1 MHKIC
6 KNNILLTR
14 NDMHRSITTFWHT
27 KNTEKQEFT
36 GNTTKNMSK
45 HRE

>member
-6 KNNILLTR
+6 ENNVLRTGNEI
-14 NDMHRSITTFWHT
+14 HRIITTFWHI

-36 GNTTKNMSK
+36 ENTTKNMSQ